1 MRLPSSI
8 AVLVASIAQA
18 QAQYL
23 VTELSFGHGVRADAY
38 IRSHRISPEGT
49 PTIPNFSLQG
59 NPNPPELLSNKLILT
74 PPAPGNQRGAV
85 WSDSTLKNQNWI
97 LDVDFRANGPE
108 RGGGNLN
115 IWVVRDGVHDV
126 GSASIYT
133 AGRFEGLALVIDGHG
148 GYGGM
153 LRAFLNDGST
163 DYRQQ
168 HNVDQLSFGHC
179 SVIYRNLGRP
189 SQLKL
194 RHSDSSFKV
203 EIDGH
208 LCFESDKVRIP
219 EGYHIGITAASADN
233 PDSFEVFK
241 LVTLTE
247 NTNDRRGQQA
257 ATENA
262 IPNDGPGTPERADGQ
277 HVVYGKAG
285 FRVGDNAGATS
296 QNNNYNNKEPH
307 WDAEIPDAEADKI
320 TSSKAQ
326 FADLHNR
333 LQSVNHHLSTIF
345 RTIATNVQTG
355 EHRHEE
361 MSVMMG
367 ELKGLLTSRVLDKLE
382 KLDALEGKI
391 AGLEREVKSVR
402 NELAQKMRETEH
414 AVKSVV
420 TDKHETLADHIKA
433 NAAPGHTRL
442 IVAIFGSQ
450 LVLVGLFVLYK
461 RRKASGPK
469 KYL

>member
-1 MRLPSSI
+1 MRL
-8 AVLVASIAQA
+8 LNKC
-18 QAQYL
+18 
-23 VTELSFGHGVRADAY
+23 RADAK

-85 WSDSTLKNQNWI
+85 WSDNTLKNPNWI
-97 LDVDFRANGPE
+97 VDVEFRANGLE

-133 AGRFEGLALVIDGHG
+133 VGRFEGLALVIDGHG

-163 DYRQQ
+163 DYRSQ
-168 HNVDQLSFGHC
+168 HSVDGLSFGHC
-179 SVIYRNLGRP
+179 SLQYRNLGRP
-189 SQLKL
+189 SQIKL
-194 RHSDSSFKV
+194 RHTDSSFRV
-203 EIDGH
+203 EVDGNT
-208 LCFESDKVRIP
+208 CFESDKVRIP
-219 EGYHIGITAASADN
+219 DGYHLGITAASADN

-247 NTNDRRGQQA
+247 DSKGHTDNS
-257 ATENA
+257 
-262 IPNDGPGTPERADGQ
+262 IPNDNPGAPQQQQQRADGQ
-277 HVVYGKAG
+277 HVVYGKQG
-285 FRVGDNAGATS
+285 FSVGDS
-296 QNNNYNNKEPH
+296 QNSNNNNDKEPN
-307 WDAEIPDAEADKI
+307 WDSEIPDAEADKI

-345 RTIATNVQTG
+345 RTIATNSQVG
-355 EHRHEE
+355 EQRHEE
-361 MSVMMG
+361 TSVMLG
-367 ELKGLLTSRVLDKLE
+367 ELKGLLTSRIVDKLE
-382 KLDALEGKI
+382 KLDALEARI

-420 TDKHETLADHIKA
+420 SDKHETLSEHIRA
-433 NAAPGHTRL
+433 NAAPGHTKL
-442 IVAIFGSQ
+442 ILAIFASQ
-450 LVLVGLFVLYK
+450 LLLATAYVVYK
-461 RRKASGPK
+461 RRKSSPK

>member
-1 MRLPSSI
+1 MRLPSSV
-8 AVLVASIAQA
+8 AVLVASIAQT

-23 VTELSFGHGVRADAY
+23 VSDLSFGYGV
-38 IRSHRISPEGT
+38 RISPEGT

-85 WSDSTLKNQNWI
+85 WSDNTLKNPNWI
-97 LDVDFRANGPE
+97 VDVEFRANGPE

-163 DYRQQ
+163 DYRSQ

-179 SVIYRNLGRP
+179 SLNYRNLGRP
-189 SQLKL
+189 SQIKL

-203 EIDGH
+203 EVDGTV
-208 LCFESDKVRIP
+208 CFESDKVRIP
-219 EGYHIGITAASADN
+219 DGYHIGITAASADN

-247 NTNDRRGQQA
+247 DHNARTGQA
-257 ATENA
+257 DS
-262 IPNDGPGTPERADGQ
+262 IPNDNPGSPQQHRADGQ
-277 HVVYGKAG
+277 HVVYGRQG
-285 FRVGDNAGATS
+285 FSVGDKGPADTS
-296 QNNNYNNKEPH
+296 QNSKEPN
-307 WDAEIPDAEADKI
+307 WDTEIPDAEADKI

-355 EHRHEE
+355 EKRHEE
-361 MSVMMG
+361 TSIMLG
-367 ELKGLLTSRVLDKLE
+367 ELKGLLTSRIIEKLE
-382 KLDALEGKI
+382 KIDALEAKI
-391 AGLEREVKSVR
+391 GSLEREVKSVR

-420 TDKHETLADHIKA
+420 SDKHETLSEHIRA
-433 NAAPGHTRL
+433 HAAPGHTKL
-442 IVAIFGSQ
+442 ILAIFGSQ
-450 LVLVGLFVLYK
+450 LLLAAGYVVYK
-461 RRKASGPK
+461 RRKSSPK

>member
-1 MRLPSSI
+1 M
-8 AVLVASIAQA
+8 
-18 QAQYL
+18 
-23 VTELSFGHGVRADAY
+23 
-38 IRSHRISPEGT
+38 
-49 PTIPNFSLQG
+49 QG
-59 NPNPPELLSNKLILT
+59 NPNLPEILSNKLILT

-85 WSDSTLKNQNWI
+85 WSDNVLKNSNWI
-97 LDVDFRANGPE
+97 LDVEFRANGPE

-115 IWVVRDGVHDV
+115 IWVVRDGAHDV

-179 SVIYRNLGRP
+179 SLNYRNLGRP
-189 SQLKL
+189 SQIKL

-203 EIDGH
+203 EVDGN

-219 EGYHIGITAASADN
+219 EGYRLGITAASADN

-241 LVTLTE
+241 LVVLTE
-247 NTNDRRGQQA
+247 DSNVKTGHIEDK
-257 ATENA
+257 TE
-262 IPNDGPGTPERADGQ
+262 DGPGQRADGQ
-277 HVVYGKAG
+277 HVVYGRGG
-285 FRVGDNAGATS
+285 FSVGDTGSAADKNTDPNAGS
-296 QNNNYNNKEPH
+296 SGEQPK
-307 WDAEIPDAEADKI
+307 WDSDLPDESADRY

-326 FADLHNR
+326 FTDLHNR

-345 RTIATNVQTG
+345 RTIASANGVG
-355 EHRHEE
+355 EKRHEE
-361 MSVMMG
+361 TSVMIG
-367 ELKGLLTSRVLDKLE
+367 ELKGLLTSRVMDKLDKI
-382 KLDALEGKI
+382 DALEAKI

-420 TDKHETLADHIKA
+420 ENKHETLSEHIRA
-433 NAAPGHTRL
+433 NAAPGHTKL
-442 IVAIFGSQ
+442 ILVIVGSQ
-450 LVLVGLFVLYK
+450 ALLVGGYVYYK
-461 RRKASGPK
+461 RRKSSPK

>member
-1 MRLPSSI
+1 MRLPSSV
-8 AVLVASIAQA
+8 AVLVASIAHT

-23 VTELSFGHGVRADAY
+23 VTDLSFGYGVR
-38 IRSHRISPEGT
+38 ISQEGT

-85 WSDSTLKNQNWI
+85 WSDNTLKNPNWI
-97 LDVDFRANGPE
+97 LDVEFRANGPE

-163 DYRQQ
+163 DYRSQ

-179 SVIYRNLGRP
+179 SLSYRNLGRP
-189 SQLKL
+189 SQVKL

-203 EIDGH
+203 EVDGN
-208 LCFESDKVRIP
+208 LCFESDKIRIP
-219 EGYHIGITAASADN
+219 EGYHLGITAASADN

-247 NTNDRRGQQA
+247 DSNVHHKQQQQ
-257 ATENA
+257 TDA
-262 IPNDGPGTPERADGQ
+262 IPNDQPGSPQQQRADGQ
-277 HVVYGKAG
+277 HVVYGRQG
-285 FRVGDNAGATS
+285 FSVGDTS
-296 QNNNYNNKEPH
+296 QNTQQQQQQGGRDPVS

-345 RTIATNVQTG
+345 RTIATDAQTG
-355 EHRHEE
+355 EKRHEE
-361 MSVMMG
+361 TSVMLG
-367 ELKGLLTSRVLDKLE
+367 ELKGLLTSRVLDKLDR
-382 KLDALEGKI
+382 LDALEGRI
-391 AGLEREVKSVR
+391 AGLEREVRSVR
-402 NELAQKMRETEH
+402 NELAQKMREAEH

-420 TDKHETLADHIKA
+420 ADKHETLSEHIRA
-433 NAAPGHTRL
+433 HAAPGHTRL
-442 IVAIFGSQ
+442 ILAVFGSQ
-450 LVLVGLFVLYK
+450 LLLVGAYVLYK
-461 RRKASGPK
+461 RRKSSPK